1 MQKIVGDLEDLEVEL
16 DMVAESGKESDLAA
30 IAKKLEEKETLV
42 FLSGKYDRANAIL
55 AIHSGAGGQDAQDWG
70 AMLLRM
76 YQRYCERNGYKTTIL
91 HESFG
96 DGVFEG
102 RYGYKEVSI
111 YVKGEMAYGYLKK
124 ETGVHRLVR
133 LSPFNAK
140 HLRQTSFALVEVFP
154 EFPKSDLK
162 DIELR
167 PDDLRIDFYRSSG
180 PGGQYVNKRES
191 AVRITHIPTGVFAT
205 CQTERLQGQ
214 NKDRAMDLLKM
225 KLFHLMAES
234 REKELSKIKGERV
247 SASWSNQIR
256 NYVMDPYK
264 LVKDLRTDVE
274 TTQVNEVLDGDLD
287 KFVEAE
293 IKLPNGGN
301 A

>member
-1 MQKIVGDLEDLEVEL
+1 LQKIVGDLEDLEVEL

-274 TTQVNEVLDGDLD
+274 TTQANAVLDWDLN
-287 KFVEAE
+287 KLMEAE
-293 IKLPNGGN
+293 ITLPNGGN